1 MSAAERLVRLLR
13 ERGLTVTTA
22 ESMTGGLIAGAI
34 TAVPGASEVLSL
46 GLCTYSNVMKQRF
59 LGVSDQDARRAYRD
73 FRPLRAG
80 DGARR
85 SGTLRRGSRRLR
97 NRFCRRADVED
108 AAPARTSGRRNGVCR
123 RLVRGTR
130 QGVRLPLFGHARS
143 GPAENRP
150 CGAGDRRRS
159 RGARQGV
166 ACGKGY
172 CALCLRCWLWG
183 RTDKSGSECAFPP
196 FHAVPKRRKTGME

>member
-59 LGVSDQDARRAYRD
+59 LGVSDRTLAAHTEISAPCAREMARGAAALSGAD
-73 FRPLRAG
+73 LAVSVTG
-80 DGARR
+80 LAGARTWKTPLLR
-85 SGTLRRGSRRLR
+85 GRPDDGTVFVGVW
-97 NRFCRRADVED
+97 FGGRAK
-108 AAPARTSGRRNGVCR
+108 AY
-123 RLVRGTR
+123 
-130 QGVRLPLFGHARS
+130 
-143 GPAENRP
+143 
-150 CGAGDRRRS
+150 GDRRRS

>member
-59 LGVSDQDARRAYRD
+59 LGVSDRTLAAHTEISAPCAREMARGAAALSGAD
-73 FRPLRAG
+73 LAVSVTG
-80 DGARR
+80 LAGAR
-85 SGTLRRGSRRLR
+85 TWKTPLLRG
-97 NRFCRRADVED
+97 
-108 AAPARTSGRRNGVCR
+108 RNGVCR